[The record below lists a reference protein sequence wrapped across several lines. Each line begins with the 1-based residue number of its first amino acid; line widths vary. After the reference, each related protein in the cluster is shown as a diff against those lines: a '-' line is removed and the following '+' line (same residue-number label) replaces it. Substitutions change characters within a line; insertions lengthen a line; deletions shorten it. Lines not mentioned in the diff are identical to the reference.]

1 MVHRQ
6 LLGHSLQARLTWL
19 LLLIVGLTGLIAG
32 IVTYQQTF
40 ARNEA
45 IQDHFL
51 NLISAMIDKDD
62 FNLRG
67 QIHWDSPVEDE
78 IFATRLPAL
87 NQGPIELPF
96 TLSEG
101 LHTLRDAQG
110 NYWRVYIR
118 TRKSY
123 RVAIA
128 QPTSIRDHAARLAA
142 IEAMAPFLLLLPAL
156 GLMAAWL
163 IRSELRPVRS
173 LGEHLAAQ
181 EGIPAELPNVPA
193 PRELVPFLQSLRHLM
208 EREHTLR
215 QSQQQFLAAAAHELR
230 SPLTALSLQ
239 AENLAN
245 ASTPDQFKNRLL
257 KLQQGLERTRRSAEQ
272 LLQLSRQRNRIVHW
286 EILPFPLFIGQL
298 IDTLTPLCLQQQV
311 EVSVEGTIPTSLF
324 ADRIALEM
332 LLRNALDNAIR
343 YSRSGSSVRFN
354 IHLENQHYHFTVLD
368 QGPGIPEDQ
377 LVNVWKPFCRLPGHD
392 AHGTGLGLTII
403 AESARGMQGSVEIS
417 NRHDGGLMLIY
428 KHPVRDPAIH
438 NETQKAMTYPDQVK

>member
-1 MVHRQ
+1 MVHRK
-6 LLGHSLQARLTWL
+6 LLGHSLQARLTLML
-19 LLLIVGLTGLIAG
+19 LFIVGLTG
-32 IVTYQQTF
+32 IVASVLTYQQTF

-67 QIHWDSPVEDE
+67 QIRWDSPVENE

-87 NQGPIELPF
+87 DQGPIDLPF

-101 LHTLRDAQG
+101 LHTLRDDQG

-128 QPTSIRDHAARLAA
+128 QPTSIRDRAARLAA

-156 GLMAAWL
+156 GLLAAWI
-163 IRSELRPVRS
+163 IRSELRPLRS
-173 LGEHLAAQ
+173 FGEHLAAQ
-181 EGIPAELPNVPA
+181 EGIPASLPDIPA
-193 PRELVPFLQSLRHLM
+193 PRELGPFLQSLRFLM
-208 EREHTLR
+208 EREHILR

-245 ASTPDQFKNRLL
+245 AHTAEQFTNRLV

-272 LLQLSRQRNRIVHW
+272 LLQLSRQRNRIGQW
-286 EILPFPLFIGQL
+286 EVLSFPDFIRQL
-298 IDTLTPLCLQQQV
+298 IDTLTPLGMERHV
-311 EVSVEGTIPTSLF
+311 EVSVGGTIPTYLY

-343 YSRSGSSVRFN
+343 YSPSGSHVRFSVAQN
-354 IHLENQHYHFTVLD
+354 DQHMIMEVID

-377 LVNVWKPFCRLPGHD
+377 IDHVWKPFCRLPGND

-403 AESARGMQGSVEIS
+403 AESAQSMHGSVNIA
-417 NRHDGGLMLIY
+417 NQPGGGLKLVY
-428 KHPVRDPAIH
+428 RHPLR
-438 NETQKAMTYPDQVK
+438 EPDAHKDVQDEG